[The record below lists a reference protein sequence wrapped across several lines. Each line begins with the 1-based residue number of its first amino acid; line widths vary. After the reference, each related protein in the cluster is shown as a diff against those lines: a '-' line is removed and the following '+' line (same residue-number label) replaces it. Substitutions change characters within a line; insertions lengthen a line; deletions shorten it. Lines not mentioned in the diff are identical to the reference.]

1 MRAVG
6 LWNDH
11 KYHDCFVTFSSLWPS
26 AHNKDWNDSPFSDR
40 DVTWPHVNT
49 TEPERSG
56 VFVFDTNGMLYSP
69 KKKKT
74 CLFTMR
80 VPTNKRHCLYRW
92 LCKIIQKQQQQQR
105 TCLKYSPNICERR
118 QKKPRPR
125 GIEANCPC
133 LVRAVSLETKHLISL
148 LSLFVL
154 ENLTKRK
161 RDIWYIHLVRKVRA
175 TSSRGKG
182 ENDSNLSTA
191 PFWVSALK

>member
-1 MRAVG
+1 MGYGTTISTMIALSHFLLSGHLPITKIETILPSQIGMSRD
-6 LWNDH
+6 LTWIPL
-11 KYHDCFVTFSSLWPS
+11 SL
-26 AHNKDWNDSPFSDR
+26 R
-40 DVTWPHVNT
+40 DQACLYLIQ
-49 TEPERSG
+49 TECYTLR
-56 VFVFDTNGMLYSP
+56 
-69 KKKKT
+69 KKKT

-80 VPTNKRHCLYRW
+80 VPANKRHCLYRW